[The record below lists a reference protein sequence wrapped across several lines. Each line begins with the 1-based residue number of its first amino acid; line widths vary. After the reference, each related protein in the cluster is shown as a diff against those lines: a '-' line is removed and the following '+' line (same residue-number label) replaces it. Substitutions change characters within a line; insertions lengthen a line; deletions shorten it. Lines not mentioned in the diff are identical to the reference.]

1 MAKKP
6 ITAADIAKIA
16 GVSRSTVAGVVND
29 YGYIAD
35 STKKRVRAII
45 DEYGYVP
52 NSAARGLVGKKP
64 KIFGHF
70 IFGDKEKIKNA
81 YFGELIVHIIEAAQN
96 AGYSVVTST
105 IRSSESDTIRNL
117 LQNGTIR
124 GAVISG
130 GSPSR
135 EKVENLLGLKFPIV
149 FVDKLPRD
157 FDLSGTEEKYIIS
170 PDNYAGAEMAVRYL
184 ITRGHRDIIHIS
196 GLPHRVASAKREK
209 AFLDVLSE
217 YGISD
222 GESRILQ
229 GDFSSETSDR
239 LFTEYLETRDRTPTA
254 VFAANDMTAV
264 GVMRACRRKGLSIP
278 DDISLIGYDN
288 LSISGDLQPSLTTV
302 DPGYDALAA
311 AAVKVMTCAVE
322 GEACTPAGAEA
333 PSLIERESVRTLT
346 RNS

>member
-1 MAKKP
+1 MPKKP

-29 YGYIAD
+29 YDYIAD

-135 EKVENLLGLKFPIV
+135 EKVESLLGLKFPIV

-157 FDLSGTEEKYIIS
+157 FDLSGTEDKYIIS

-196 GLPHRVASAKREK
+196 GLPHRVASAKREE

-217 YGISD
+217 NGISD
-222 GESRILQ
+222 GENRIIR
-229 GDFSSETSDR
+229 GDFTSETADR
-239 LFTEYLETRDRTPTA
+239 LFTEYLENHRAPKA

-264 GVMRACRRKGLSIP
+264 GVIRACRRKGLSIP
-278 DDISLIGYDN
+278 GDLSLIGYDN

-322 GEACTPAGAEA
+322 GETCTPAGAEA
-333 PSLIERESVRTLT
+333 PSLIERESVRTL
-346 RNS
+346 S